1 MWSLAVSSLSSYIRR
16 KGFSVGLGS
25 LGLGVGLD
33 GEKVFKQHV
42 NTIYLTICLAL
53 KMLKHMQQQQQ
64 QQKQLELLKLH
75 KTEVRHG
82 IFCGSPQPAS
92 LSETN
97 PNQSP
102 LPHTP

>member
-1 MWSLAVSSLSSYIRR
+1 
-16 KGFSVGLGS
+16 

-64 QQKQLELLKLH
+64 KQLELL
-75 KTEVRHG
+75 
-82 IFCGSPQPAS
+82 FQAPQNGSAARDFLRLSPAS
-92 LSETN
+92 LTVDLLLSYPTMTRFPHCRATN
-97 PNQSP
+97 SGPKQLSHFTG
-102 LPHTP
+102 LFD